1 MKVIKDIKVVVQ
13 KGSSE
18 KFRDELMECVEQFQH
33 RRLEVKINNP
43 HMARVKDCNAKYVA
57 VVEGYAETHSDEAK
71 EVEIGQ
77 GVLCTGGIEL

>member
-33 RRLEVKINNP
+33 RRLEVKINSP
-43 HMARVKDCNAKYVA
+43 RLVKLLDADTYIA
-57 VVEGYAETHSDEAK
+57 VVEGYTKAHSDEAK